1 MKKIFVIRKIFF
13 LLVVIVIMPFLGCK
27 KNFLDRPPLDRLS
40 SSQTFS
46 DKALTEAYLANL
58 YSTFPAGFTM
68 YDGGSG
74 GGANVSSDNGLM
86 MTSNFSDEARN
97 KSDWI
102 SSNTTVVPGLYSATD
117 DPLDF
122 WERAYRA
129 IRIANNIIL
138 NIKTSP
144 YEEAYK
150 QRIESDARFI
160 RATFYFLLHLKSWTS
175 SLGH

>member
-1 MKKIFVIRKIFF
+1 M
-13 LLVVIVIMPFLGCK
+13 
-27 KNFLDRPPLDRLS
+27 
-40 SSQTFS
+40 
-46 DKALTEAYLANL
+46 TEV
-58 YSTFPAGFTM
+58 
-68 YDGGSG
+68 YDEFGY
-74 GGANVSSDNGLM
+74 GLIL
-86 MTSNFSDEARN
+86 TSNFSDEARN

-160 RATFYFLLHLKSWTS
+160 RASFYFFLARSYGDVPLITEAQSFDDTEGMLVARLPSWMFII
-175 SLGH
+175 L